1 MSSTTFVNDVSRT
14 TTING
19 GGGEWGDIV
28 INGTPLS
35 AVSSTQIQ
43 KSWNKSYSVEYINS
57 ASAVNNSQYTMGIFQ
72 FTTDHSN
79 PACVDVYLDYFTSDT
94 ETLLAEA
101 SGDGV
106 EITAQR
112 ISDGKEE
119 ILELKGPSVVEIFS
133 PTSFRMYMPPIA

>member
-1 MSSTTFVNDVSRT
+1 MC
-14 TTING
+14 G
-19 GGGEWGDIV
+19 GGDIV

-72 FTTDHSN
+72 FTTDHRN
-79 PACVDVYLDYFTSDT
+79 PACVDVILESSPLDMQA
-94 ETLLAEA
+94 LVAKG

-106 EITAQR
+106 EITGRR

-119 ILELKGPSVVEIFS
+119 ILELKGPSVVEIIT
-133 PTSFRMYMPPIA
+133 PTSFRMYMPPIM